1 MGRASFAQG
10 VVVRVIQNTS
20 VVAIREIASG
30 SEAVERKAADLK
42 KKDNGWPN
50 SKANSV
56 KINFFTILIVVTL
69 PLFKIEMRVINHVQL
84 LCSINHCKI

>member
-42 KKDNGWPN
+42 KKDNG
-50 SKANSV
+50 
-56 KINFFTILIVVTL
+56 
-69 PLFKIEMRVINHVQL
+69 
-84 LCSINHCKI
+84 CKTGQHTKD